1 MLAEVAAPGRAVGR
15 QARLAQLLLVPLGI
29 GAGREEQDDLARAR
43 RAAVD
48 ELLAPAARRAAPRL
62 AASGGPVPEYAAL
75 SVTSSSTGVPN
86 TGSGKSP
93 DAASGWNSSPNSAP
107 KRWLTT
113 ASTSGRER

>member
-1 MLAEVAAPGRAVGR
+1 MARYVAS
-15 QARLAQLLLVPLGI
+15 
-29 GAGREEQDDLARAR
+29 
-43 RAAVD
+43 
-48 ELLAPAARRAAPRL
+48 PAARSSSSYHSASVPAAKRRTISPALATPLSTSSCTRRATFL
-62 AASGGPVPEYAAL
+62 ASARRQCVPVPAYAAL
-75 SVTSSSTGVPN
+75 SVTSSSTGVPK